1 MSDGA
6 KLVAAIL
13 ETGSTQFL
21 RQIDRSMFEES
32 EVALFD
38 FVSQHFRR
46 YGELPAIATVEAETR
61 QRLPHPAEPVPYYV
75 KRIYDRRLFLTLREG
90 FGGLREALQ
99 GFDVD
104 AAREIV
110 ERLASACR
118 TSSPDSDLRN
128 IREASEEVLR
138 LYEHA
143 HANPGMS
150 GVPTGFPT
158 LDVATGGYQNGDL
171 VSWVARMG
179 MGKSYVLIHKAKV
192 ARDAGNSVLF
202 VTMEMTIAQIVRRLL
217 AMDTGIAPDYIR
229 KGTLS
234 SYAQRRLRAY
244 VSTIAS
250 ADRLHFYSGAFSKK
264 SSDVDLLMTELA
276 PDITYVDGGYL
287 INSDGVPKNASRIDK
302 VAAVFGDLKRMTIT
316 HDRPI
321 VVTTQ
326 FSRGAGKKG
335 KDGSLETVAFSD
347 AIAMNSSLVFGLK
360 EGNPPHEKARRLI
373 DTMKGREGEDAE
385 LEINFGFS
393 PVNFGEV
400 PPEQAQAEAVNTDWM
415 G

>member
-1 MSDGA
+1 MSDGT

-13 ETGSTQFL
+13 EAGSVQFL
-21 RQIDRSMFEES
+21 RQIDRSLFEEN
-32 EVALFD
+32 EVELFD
-38 FVSQHFRR
+38 FVSRHFRR
-46 YGELPAIATVEAETR
+46 YGELPAIGTVESRTR
-61 QRLPHPAEPVPYYV
+61 KRLPHPEEPVAYYI
-75 KRIYDRRLFLTLREG
+75 KRLYDRRLFVALREG

-99 GFDVD
+99 GFDVE

-110 ERLASACR
+110 ERMAASCR

-128 IREASEEVLR
+128 IREAGEEVLA

-150 GVPTGFPT
+150 GVTTGFPS
-158 LDVATGGYQNGDL
+158 LDLATGGYQNGDL

-179 MGKSYVLIHKAKV
+179 IGKSYVLIRKAKA
-192 ARDAGNSVLF
+192 ARDAGHSVLF
-202 VTMEMTIAQIVRRLL
+202 VTMEMTIAQIVRRML
-217 AMDTGIAPDYIR
+217 AMDTGISPDYIR

-234 SYAQRRLRAY
+234 SFAQRRLRNY
-244 VSTIAS
+244 VNTIAR
-250 ADRLHFYSGAFSKK
+250 ADSLHFYSGAFSKK
-264 SSDVDLLMTELA
+264 SSDIDLLMTELS
-276 PDITYVDGGYL
+276 PDITYADGAYL
-287 INSDGVPKNASRIDK
+287 INSDTVPKNASRIDK

-326 FSRGAGKKG
+326 FSRAAGKKG
-335 KDGSLETVAFSD
+335 KDGSLETISFSD

-360 EGNPPHEKARRLI
+360 EGNPPYEKSRRLV
-373 DTMKGREGEDAE
+373 DTMKGREGEHAE
-385 LEINFGFS
+385 MEINFKFS
-393 PVNFGEV
+393 PVDFSEV
-400 PPEQAQAEAVNTDWM
+400 PPEQTQAEAVDTDWM